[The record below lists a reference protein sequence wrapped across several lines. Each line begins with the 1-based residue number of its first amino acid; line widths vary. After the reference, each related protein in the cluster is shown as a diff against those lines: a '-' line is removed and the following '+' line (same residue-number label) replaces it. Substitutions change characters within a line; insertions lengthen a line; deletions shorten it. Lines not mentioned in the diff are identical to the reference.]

1 MSKSN
6 SGFTLIEV
14 MIALAIM
21 TIAFTSIF
29 QIQSDSSKAI
39 RQSKE
44 TNLVTMLLKN
54 YMIDTE
60 HEFEGRAF
68 TEVSKEKVSKCQ
80 EPYEEYQCSR
90 VIKEIKFPQ
99 LSFGQNSTD
108 PEQAQSNQMI
118 ERVTKLITKFLTQA
132 IREVTV
138 TVAWGSKY
146 EYKVSLSTYW
156 VNLNQEFSIN
166 E

>member
-1 MSKSN
+1 MLKNN

-29 QIQSDSSKAI
+29 QVQSDSINSI

-54 YMIDTE
+54 YTIQVE

-68 TEVSKEKVSKCQ
+68 TEVQKEKGAKCQ
-80 EPYEEYQCSR
+80 EPYEDYMCSR
-90 VIKEIKFPQ
+90 IIKEIKFPQ
-99 LSFGQNSTD
+99 LSFVQPSSDPSQGQ
-108 PEQAQSNQMI
+108 ENQMI
-118 ERVTKLITKFLTQA
+118 EKVTKLITKFFTQS

-138 TVAWGSKY
+138 TVAWGPKY
-146 EYKVSLSTYW
+146 EYKTSLSTYW